1 MPYELYYW
9 PTIQGRG
16 EFVRLALE
24 EIGTGYVDVARKPN
38 KSGGVPAIMTFLDGK
53 RVKHPP
59 FAPPLLKNG
68 KLIIGQTANILLF
81 LGTKRSR
88 SLNGRRLSSVSAR
101 RSRWRLFFACC
112 GHSAF
117 NPRARI

>member
-24 EIGTGYVDVARKPN
+24 EIGAGYVDVARKPN

-59 FAPPLLKNG
+59 FAPPFLKNG
-68 KLIIGQTANILLF
+68 KLIIGKKFHFAQATATTRF
-81 LGTKRSR
+81 LEDRGPLVPLTEWGKSR
-88 SLNGRRLSSVSAR
+88 RADSGRHARLSGGA
-101 RSRWRLFFACC
+101 
-112 GHSAF
+112 G
-117 NPRARI
+117 N